1 VDWEALIPSF
11 EDAFGAETSQ
21 ADYRRI
27 TSELADIV
35 LESRPGTKHDA
46 QILVVLL
53 ELQPEI

>member
-1 VDWEALIPSF
+1 MPSF

-21 ADYRRI
+21 ADYTLI
-27 TSELADIV
+27 TSELTDTV
-35 LESRPGTKHDA
+35 LESRSGTKHDA